1 MRRHCRI
8 LFLLVATLFVG
19 SGWTGC
25 NTNPLSGLLVTK
37 GQKEREVAAL
47 RVEHDTKM
55 AALRQEAETKTAQ
68 LLSSNLAQ
76 KQAAAAAFAGQDLV
90 FKSIVTPTRT
100 DLITHNLALEGWA
113 ALGVQ
118 PTYEAMKAMNDRVA
132 AELDETRT
140 SLEQL
145 QKNHIAA
152 LAQNEALA
160 EATEQFQRELS
171 ALEERRKSQEREFAA
186 KLDEKQSEI
195 IALQNE
201 IVAAAEDKSASI
213 ARRDAQIA
221 KLSWG
226 AGIIAAL
233 CVAGAIFSPVFKQE
247 LGIAAVVFGGVAASL
262 PFIEGWMIMAAVG
275 AILAGIVVW
284 VAIKYRK
291 EEKVADALVL
301 ATQDVKES
309 APEVWE
315 NQIKPAVTDRLSKYR
330 KTAGGKLTTARD
342 PSIEKHIDSKLAAY
356 DMLPGKPN
364 P

>member
-1 MRRHCRI
+1 MRRYLQI
-8 LFLLVATLFVG
+8 LSLLAATLFVG

-25 NTNPLSGLLVTK
+25 NTNPLSGLIVTK

-47 RVEHDTKM
+47 RVEHDGKM
-55 AALRQEAETKTAQ
+55 ATLRQETETKTAQ

-118 PTYEAMKAMNDRVA
+118 PTYEVMKAMNDRIAV
-132 AELDETRT
+132 ELDETRT

-160 EATEQFQRELS
+160 KATEQFQRELS

-195 IALQNE
+195 IGLQNE

-233 CVAGAIFSPVFKQE
+233 CVAAAIFSPVFKQE
-247 LGIAAVVFGGVAASL
+247 LGIAAVVFGGAAASL
-262 PFIEGWMIMAAVG
+262 PFMEGWVALAAVG
-275 AILAGIVVW
+275 AVLAGIVVW
-284 VAIKYRK
+284 VAVKYRK

-301 ATQDVKES
+301 AAQDVKES

-315 NQIKPAVTDRLSKYR
+315 NSVKPAVKDRLAKY
-330 KTAGGKLTTARD
+330 KKGAAGKLTTVPDKAL
-342 PSIEKHIDSKLAAY
+342 EQHIDQKLAEY
-356 DMLPGKPN
+356 DMLPGKTP
-364 P
+364 